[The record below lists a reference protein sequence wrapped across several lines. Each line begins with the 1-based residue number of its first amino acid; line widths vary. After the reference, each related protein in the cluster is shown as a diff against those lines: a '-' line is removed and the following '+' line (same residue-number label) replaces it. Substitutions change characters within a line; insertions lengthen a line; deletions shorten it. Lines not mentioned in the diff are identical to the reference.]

1 MSQRLTHTATGNTN
15 YVHILKD
22 NLTAITFGSVGTLSA
37 GTNGTFRY
45 ISGIPY
51 YNTGSPTVN
60 ITGMTINNLVGQAY
74 TNQSNIVEVDSGTNA
89 EGTSANASNANDY
102 PYANIDGATT
112 MLSSGIQSKHR
123 YK

>member
-1 MSQRLTHTATGNTN
+1 M
-15 YVHILKD
+15 HILKD
-22 NLTAITFGSVGTLSA
+22 NLTAITFGSVGILSA

-45 ISGIPY
+45 ISGIPI
-51 YNTGSPTVN
+51 TIQEVPVN

-102 PYANIDGATT
+102 SYANIDGATT
-112 MLSSGIQSKHR
+112 MLSSGI
-123 YK
+123 